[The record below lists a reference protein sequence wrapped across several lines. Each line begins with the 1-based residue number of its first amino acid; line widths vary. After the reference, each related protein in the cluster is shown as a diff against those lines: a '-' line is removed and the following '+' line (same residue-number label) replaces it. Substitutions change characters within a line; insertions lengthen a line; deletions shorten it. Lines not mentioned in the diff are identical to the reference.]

1 MKNFILLCSFILLTT
16 LLNAQR
22 TSLDFTM
29 QMQNTV
35 QHEVVIYPNPIFEP
49 TFKIQSNTK
58 VDKVELINMLGIVV
72 FTKEILYF
80 SEEVKVNLPDID
92 KNVYLVKVT
101 FDDKQI
107 VIKKLFYK

>member
-1 MKNFILLCSFILLTT
+1 
-16 LLNAQR
+16 
-22 TSLDFTM
+22 
-29 QMQNTV
+29 MQNPV

-49 TFKIQSNTK
+49 AFKIQSNTK
-58 VDKVELINMLGIVV
+58 VDKIELINMLGIVI
-72 FTKEILYF
+72 FTKEIQYF

-101 FDDKQI
+101 FEDKQI

>member
-1 MKNFILLCSFILLTT
+1 MLITT
-16 LLNAQR
+16 LSKAQR

-29 QMQNTV
+29 QFQNPT

-49 TFKIQSNTK
+49 TFKLQCNAK
-58 VDKVELINMLGIVV
+58 VDRVELINMIGIVV
-72 FTKEILYF
+72 FTKDIQYF
-80 SEEVKVNLPDID
+80 SEEIKVNLPDVD

-101 FDDKQI
+101 FEDKQF